1 MSAPSGLDEA
11 VGSSAPA
18 RTKVAVA
25 WLPVVAYTLLIWWLS
40 SQVLEFQIIEQVP
53 LQDKGVHFLE
63 YGAMG
68 FFIAHAV
75 STTWPRRGAASVL
88 VSVIMTAATGLLD
101 ELHQAFVPG
110 RSSDLVDLAADVA
123 GALCAALF
131 YAALYAWVV
140 RRRARRAF
148 PPQAG

>member
-1 MSAPSGLDEA
+1 M
-11 VGSSAPA
+11 
-18 RTKVAVA
+18 KIAVA

-40 SQVLEFQIIEQVP
+40 SQVFQLTLIEEVP
-53 LQDKGVHFLE
+53 LKDKGVHFLE

-75 STTWPRRGAASVL
+75 NTTWPGRGAAFVL
-88 VSVIMTAATGLLD
+88 VSVMMTAATGLLD

-110 RSSDLVDLAADVA
+110 RSSDLGDLIADTA

-131 YAALYAWVV
+131 YAGLSAWLDRRKNRRNAAALAN
-140 RRRARRAF
+140 
-148 PPQAG
+148 Q